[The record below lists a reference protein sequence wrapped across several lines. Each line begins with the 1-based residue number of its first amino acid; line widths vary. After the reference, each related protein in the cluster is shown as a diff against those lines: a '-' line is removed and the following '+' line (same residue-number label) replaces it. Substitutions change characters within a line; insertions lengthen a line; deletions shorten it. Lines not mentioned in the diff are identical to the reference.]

1 MSTPL
6 MVYVPVRLA
15 ITQSEVAEVRAG
27 AFATRQ
33 EALDVLEHWRR
44 TGHAAPMA
52 VHSMSVWASA
62 AEWIA
67 TEGTATGGEPDLGEP
82 DVELPPAALV

>member
-6 MVYVPVRLA
+6 QVYVPVRLA
-15 ITQSEVAEVRAG
+15 ITQSEVEEVRAG

-44 TGHAAPMA
+44 TGHTAPMA
-52 VHSMSVWASA
+52 VQSMPVWGSA
-62 AEWIA
+62 AEWMA
-67 TEGTATGGEPDLGEP
+67 TEGTTASGEPDLGEP
-82 DVELPPAALV
+82 DVELPPAALA

>member
-1 MSTPL
+1 M
-6 MVYVPVRLA
+6 YVPVRLA

-44 TGHAAPMA
+44 TGHATPMA
-52 VHSMSVWASA
+52 VQSMSVWGSA

-67 TEGTATGGEPDLGEP
+67 SDVTTASGEPDRGGP
-82 DVELPPAALV
+82 DVEMPPAALVRG

>member
-1 MSTPL
+1 MSNP
-6 MVYVPVRLA
+6 MQVYVPIRLA

-27 AFATRQ
+27 AFATRH
-33 EALDVLEHWRR
+33 EALAVLEHWRR

-52 VHSMSVWASA
+52 VQSLSVWGSA

-67 TEGTATGGEPDLGEP
+67 ADGTTADGEP
-82 DVELPPAALV
+82 DVELPPAALVRG